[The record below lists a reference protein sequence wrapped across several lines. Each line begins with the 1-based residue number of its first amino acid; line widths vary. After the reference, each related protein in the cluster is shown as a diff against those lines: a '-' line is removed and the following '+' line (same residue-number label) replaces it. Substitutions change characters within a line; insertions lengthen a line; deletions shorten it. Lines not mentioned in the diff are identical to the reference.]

1 MDSPITIEPA
11 KPKDAQ
17 ALLEIHAAAV
27 HQTAASSYAQEI
39 LDNWARRPITS
50 DRVERVKQRW
60 IGNPDH
66 RIVVA
71 KQGSHV
77 VGFGFIDS
85 DSQLQGLYVHPDYGR
100 RGIGTKLLAAL
111 EQAAIAMGLKHLQAD
126 ASLNAE
132 GFYRKQGFDII
143 ERGVHRL
150 ASGQAIACIK
160 MRKLLTNHEQ

>member
-17 ALLEIHAAAV
+17 ALLEIHATAV
-27 HQTAASSYAQEI
+27 HQTAAPYYPQES
-39 LDNWARRPITS
+39 LDHWARRPITS

-71 KQGSHV
+71 KHRGQV

-85 DSQLQGLYVHPDYGR
+85 DSQLQGLYVHPDYSR

-111 EQAAIAMGLKHLQAD
+111 EQAAMAMGLNHLQAD
-126 ASLNAE
+126 VSLNAE
-132 GFYRKQGFDII
+132 GFYRQQGFEIL
-143 ERGVHRL
+143 EQGMHRL
-150 ASGQAIACIK
+150 ASGQEIACIK
-160 MRKLLTNHEQ
+160 MCKPLTNHE